1 MEISTT
7 IAVLVFILLIAY
19 AFWIAHQKK
28 IEAEKWVK
36 EKHDAKVKQLEG
48 DFIQA
53 VIAYEKARTE
63 NKRSIFHFFYWSHR
77 HTYKIT
83 NYSMDLTFLGWLNSE
98 FISTDHLSGEPK
110 IEKWL
115 EFQAKLIDR
124 LPYERYLK
132 RDILIAKKLCKTENE
147 FFEKYEDMVM
157 HFQDDFEYD
166 SLEIIDLMHFEDRK
180 MDRTDEEIDAE
191 REVREKLGLTDG

>member
-1 MEISTT
+1 
-7 IAVLVFILLIAY
+7 
-19 AFWIAHQKK
+19 
-28 IEAEKWVK
+28 
-36 EKHDAKVKQLEG
+36 
-48 DFIQA
+48 
-53 VIAYEKARTE
+53 
-63 NKRSIFHFFYWSHR
+63 
-77 HTYKIT
+77 
-83 NYSMDLTFLGWLNSE
+83 MDLTFLGWLNSE
-98 FISTDHLSGEPK
+98 FISIDHLSGEPK

-132 RDILIAKKLCKTENE
+132 RDILIAKKLCNNQHE

-180 MDRTDEEIDAE
+180 MDRTEEEIDAE
-191 REVREKLGLTDG
+191 REMREKLGLTDE